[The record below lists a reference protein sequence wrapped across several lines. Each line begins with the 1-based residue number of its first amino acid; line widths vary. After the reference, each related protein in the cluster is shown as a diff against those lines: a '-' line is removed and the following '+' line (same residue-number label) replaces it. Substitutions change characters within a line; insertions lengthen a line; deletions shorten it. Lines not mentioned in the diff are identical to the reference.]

1 METKF
6 KNKTLVR
13 QVIETSWNPMKI
25 DYTYNRYENGMSV
38 EDIIATDFTGIEKL
52 ALQNFSR
59 RYHLCLTLH
68 NDMIRRKKYEL

>member
-13 QVIETSWNPMKI
+13 QVIDTIWNPYRI
-25 DYTYNRYENGMSV
+25 AYACERYENGMSI
-38 EDIIATDFTGIEKL
+38 EDIIATDYADMEKAVL
-52 ALQNFSR
+52 LTFSR

-68 NDMIRRKKYEL
+68 NNMRRRKHYEL